1 MPGPD
6 PKDDRARA
14 PSAAAADSPTDSVR
28 IALIGDVHSAWD
40 YGDVV
45 YFNSSP
51 YELLLIAGD
60 LGGSQARDGLRV
72 AGSMA
77 RLERRALVMPGNN
90 DVDEYGRIAAELTYR
105 QGQADL
111 LEELLPDAAML
122 RPSGEPALRP
132 RTCGY
137 SLHEIGAAGFEATIV
152 AGRPFAKGGDELA
165 FPEALARSF
174 GVRSLADSCERLRQL
189 VDSAPTENL
198 VFFSHNGPSGLGTER
213 EDLWG
218 RDFHPDAG
226 DWGDSDLRDAIEYAR
241 TRKRRVL
248 AVVAG
253 HMHWALRGGGQ
264 RRWQLRRD
272 GTLYVNAARVPRVF
286 EADGTRLRHHIALEL
301 SPEGARAHA
310 VEIPDEG

>member
-6 PKDDRARA
+6 PKNDSTRE
-14 PSAAAADSPTDSVR
+14 PSAADGSPANCVR

-40 YGDVV
+40 YGDVA

-90 DVDEYGRIAAELTYR
+90 DVDEYARIAAELTYR

-111 LEELLPDAAML
+111 LEELLPAAASP
-122 RPSGEPALRP
+122 RPNGEPALRP

-137 SLHEIGAAGFEATIV
+137 SLHEIGAAGFGVTIV
-152 AGRPFAKGGDELA
+152 AGRPFAKGGDQLA
-165 FPEALARSF
+165 SPEALERSF
-174 GVRSLADSCERLRQL
+174 GVRSLAESRERLRQL
-189 VDSAPTENL
+189 VDDAPTEHL
-198 VFFSHNGPSGLGTER
+198 VFFAHNGPSGLGVQR
-213 EDLWG
+213 DDLWG
-218 RDFHPDAG
+218 RDFHPDQG
-226 DWGDSDLRDAIEYAR
+226 DWGDSDLRDAIAYAHSRERR
-241 TRKRRVL
+241 TL

-272 GTLYVNAARVPRVF
+272 GTLYVNAACVPRVF
-286 EADGTRLRHHIALEL
+286 EADGDKRRHHIALEL
-301 SPEGARAHA
+301 SPEGARAH
-310 VEIPDEG
+310 VVHVSDEPQ

>member
-6 PKDDRARA
+6 PKDDSARA
-14 PSAAAADSPTDSVR
+14 PSAAAGSPVTGVR

-45 YFNSSP
+45 YFNSSA

-111 LEELLPDAAML
+111 LEELLPDAAAPP
-122 RPSGEPALRP
+122 RPTPGEPALRP

-137 SLHEIGAAGFEATIV
+137 SLHEIGAAGFDATIV

-174 GVRSLADSCERLRQL
+174 GVRSLAESRERL
-189 VDSAPTENL
+189 APARSTRPARTENL
-198 VFFSHNGPSGLGTER
+198 VFCSSRTT
-213 EDLWG
+213 G
-218 RDFHPDAG
+218 RAAWAASATICGGATF
-226 DWGDSDLRDAIEYAR
+226 IR
-241 TRKRRVL
+241 TRATGAIAICATPSITRTPASTARSRSWPDTCTGRCG
-248 AVVAG
+248 AAASAAG
-253 HMHWALRGGGQ
+253 SCGA
-264 RRWQLRRD
+264 
-272 GTLYVNAARVPRVF
+272 TARS
-286 EADGTRLRHHIALEL
+286 T
-301 SPEGARAHA
+301 
-310 VEIPDEG
+310 